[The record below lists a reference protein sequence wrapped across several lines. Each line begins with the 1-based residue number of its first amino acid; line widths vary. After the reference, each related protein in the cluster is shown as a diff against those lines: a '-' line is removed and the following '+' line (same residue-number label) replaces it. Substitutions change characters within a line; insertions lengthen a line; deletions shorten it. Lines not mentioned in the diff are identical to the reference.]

1 MSEHTV
7 KQVARMSGVSVRTLH
22 HYDEIGLL
30 KPARVGENGY
40 RWYGREELLRLQQ
53 ILLHRELEMP
63 LEAIG
68 RLLDAAGFDR
78 AATLK
83 VQRAAL
89 AAKAERYG
97 RLLRTLDETI
107 ASIEG
112 ETDMDDKN
120 LYMGFAP
127 EKQAEYEAWV
137 ADRYEGAGAM
147 IDGSR
152 VKMSGWGKAD
162 YASLKAEVESIE
174 AAMAQALRDGLPVD
188 SAAVTALTARH
199 HAMVARTWP
208 KPPTREAF
216 IGLGRMY
223 AEHPDFTARYEALAP
238 GLTEYMGAA
247 MEAYAKGRL

>member
-162 YASLKAEVESIE
+162 YASLKVEVESIE

-188 SAAVTALTARH
+188 SAAVTALMARH

>member
-63 LEAIG
+63 LAAIG
-68 RLLDAAGFDR
+68 RLLDAAEFDR

-83 VQRAAL
+83 AQRAAL

-112 ETDMDDKN
+112 ATDMDDKN

-137 ADRYEGAGAM
+137 ADRYEGAAAV
-147 IDGSR
+147 IDGAR

-162 YASLKAEVESIE
+162 YASLKAEVEEIE
-174 AAMAQALRDGLPVD
+174 AAMAKALQDGLPAD
-188 SAAVTALTARH
+188 SAAVMVLMERH
-199 HAMVARTWP
+199 HMMVSRAWP

-223 AEHPDFTARYEALAP
+223 AEHPDFIARYEGRQP

-247 MEAYAKGRL
+247 MTAYAEARL

>member
-78 AATLK
+78 AAALK

-89 AAKAERYG
+89 AAKAERYD

-112 ETDMDDKN
+112 ATDMDDKN

-127 EKQAEYEAWV
+127 EKQAEYEVWV
-137 ADRYEGAGAM
+137 ADRYEGAAAM

-152 VKMSGWGKAD
+152 VKMSQWGKAD

-174 AAMAQALRDGLPVD
+174 AAMAQTLRDGLPVD
-188 SAAVTALTARH
+188 SAAVTALMARH
-199 HAMVARTWP
+199 HAMIARTWP

-247 MEAYAKGRL
+247 MAVYAEARL

>member
-7 KQVARMSGVSVRTLH
+7 KQVARMSGVSVRALH
-22 HYDEIGLL
+22 HYDQIGLL

-68 RLLDAAGFDR
+68 RLLDASDLDR
-78 AATLK
+78 AGTLRA
-83 VQRAAL
+83 QRAAL
-89 AAKAERYG
+89 AAKAKRYQ

-112 ETDMDDKN
+112 ETDMDEKQ

-127 EKQAEYEAWV
+127 EKQAQHEAWI
-137 ADRYEGAGAM
+137 ADRYEGAAAV

-152 VKMSGWGKAD
+152 VKMRGWGGAD
-162 YASLKAEVESIE
+162 YASLRAEIDSIE
-174 AAMAQALRDGLPVD
+174 TAMAHALRDGLAPD
-188 SAAVTALTARH
+188 SGAVMTLMARH

-216 IGLGRMY
+216 IGLGQMY
-223 AEHPDFTARYEALAP
+223 AEHPDFTARYEARQA
-238 GLTEYMGAA
+238 GLTEYLGAA
-247 MEAYAKGRL
+247 MTAYAEARL

>member
-1 MSEHTV
+1 
-7 KQVARMSGVSVRTLH
+7 
-22 HYDEIGLL
+22 
-30 KPARVGENGY
+30 
-40 RWYGREELLRLQQ
+40 
-53 ILLHRELEMP
+53 MP
-63 LEAIG
+63 LAAIG
-68 RLLDAAGFDR
+68 RLLDAAEFDR

-83 VQRAAL
+83 AQRPVL

-137 ADRYEGAGAM
+137 ADRYEGAAAV
-147 IDGSR
+147 IDGAR

-162 YASLKAEVESIE
+162 YASLKAEVEEIE
-174 AAMAQALRDGLPVD
+174 AAMAQALRDGLSVD
-188 SAAVTALTARH
+188 SAAVTALMARH
-199 HAMVARTWP
+199 HAMITRTWP

-247 MEAYAKGRL
+247 MEAYAEERL

>member
-188 SAAVTALTARH
+188 SAAVTALMARH

>member
-1 MSEHTV
+1 MGEHTV
-7 KQVARMSGVSVRTLH
+7 KQVARMSRVSVRTLH
-22 HYDEIGLL
+22 HYDQIGLL

-68 RLLDAAGFDR
+68 RLLDAAELDR

-83 VQRAAL
+83 AQRAAL

-112 ETDMDDKN
+112 ETDMDDKQ

-127 EKQAEYEAWV
+127 EKQAEHEAWLT
-137 ADRYEGAGAM
+137 DRYEGAGAL

-152 VKMSGWGKAD
+152 VKMSRWGKGD
-162 YASLKAEVESIE
+162 YASLQAEIASIE
-174 AAMAQALRDGLPVD
+174 TAMVDALRSGLPAD
-188 SAAVTALTARH
+188 SAAILALMERH

-208 KPPTREAF
+208 QPPTREAF
-216 IGLGRMY
+216 ISLGRMY

-247 MEAYAKGRL
+247 IAAYAEARL

>member
-1 MSEHTV
+1 MGEHTV

-22 HYDEIGLL
+22 HYDQIGLL

-68 RLLDAAGFDR
+68 RLLDAAELDR

-83 VQRAAL
+83 AQRAAL

-112 ETDMDDKN
+112 ETDMDDKQ

-127 EKQAEYEAWV
+127 EKQAEHEAWLT
-137 ADRYEGAGAM
+137 DRYEAAGAL
-147 IDGSR
+147 IDGAR
-152 VKMSGWGKAD
+152 VKMSRWGKDD
-162 YASLKAEVESIE
+162 YASLQAEIASIE
-174 AAMAQALRDGLPVD
+174 TAMVDALRSGLPAD
-188 SAAVTALTARH
+188 SAAVLALMERH

-208 KPPTREAF
+208 QPPTREAL
-216 IGLGRMY
+216 ISLGRMY

-247 MEAYAKGRL
+247 MAGYAEARL